1 MHWKCQNICNR
12 SIEFVS
18 FQIMLIWIV
27 PRTEPIF
34 RLSFVSLNLS
44 QLATMMVWWFRIVF
58 SILHILLKDENTFKL
73 DSCSPFFL
81 IYILV
86 SHQKIDF
93 SVQWTSRYLYF
104 FEKLIFFSYKLAGQ
118 INIACIYAKS
128 IQAIC

>member
-1 MHWKCQNICNR
+1 M
-12 SIEFVS
+12 
-18 FQIMLIWIV
+18 
-27 PRTEPIF
+27 
-34 RLSFVSLNLS
+34 
-44 QLATMMVWWFRIVF
+44 VF

-73 DSCSPFFL
+73 DSCSPFFFL

-118 INIACIYAKS
+118 INIACIYILKVYKLYVKNIFVIKIS
-128 IQAIC
+128 QMRKMKIQNRAE